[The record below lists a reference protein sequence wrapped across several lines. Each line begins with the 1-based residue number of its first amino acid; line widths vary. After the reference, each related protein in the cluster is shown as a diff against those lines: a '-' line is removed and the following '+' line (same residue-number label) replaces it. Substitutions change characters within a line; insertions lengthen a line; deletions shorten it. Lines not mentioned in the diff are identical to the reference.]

1 MESRRSMQA
10 EQGKQVSLPCVAQ
23 GHPSPRYSWFR
34 LTGDHKS
41 TAAQGQVS
49 EAMIPLKASE
59 KVFLLSGGAV
69 LTIHAAMP
77 EDEGRYVCFANNSAG
92 QDKVY
97 TDLIVIAP
105 LSAII
110 DPPVLLV
117 DSGGS
122 ANLSCRVSGRPVE
135 GVVWTHDGVQL
146 FASGSSSGSP
156 GTGSAKI
163 TSVSGSANVVLL
175 SRDVLRVAP
184 MERSDS
190 GMYQCL
196 VYNRQDSAQGTAQIT
211 VTEVQVTPGGSAS
224 LKCSASGNPLPQ
236 VTWTLDGEVVPENY
250 HVRIGDYVSSERLVH
265 SYVNL
270 TSVRVGGRR
279 PLLVRGSKQR
289 RPGIALGTPRR
300 ARKARGTETHCERH
314 GTRRS
319 YGTALLSRGRIP
331 HREHRLAK
339 RNHRQR
345 SFPNGTL
352 VVTQVQRSQ
361 DTGWYECTAR
371 DTQGNTAR
379 GQLVLRVMTPPV
391 VSPFNFPDDLTE
403 GKRAGAACIV
413 SDGDPP
419 ISIGWLKDGQPID
432 EKTLG
437 ATASR
442 TNDYTSFLSIVAV
455 RQELHRGLY
464 TCVASNPAA
473 SANYTAPMLVRVGPR
488 WRHQPEDKAAIL
500 GQPLIFDCQAH
511 GFPIPV
517 IRWKKERLSEDGSR
531 QFSTITSSSRSR
543 VLENGSLVINE
554 VERSDAGRYLCQ
566 IQNGVG
572 SGISTVVKLNVHE
585 AAHFERRFRA
595 VTTRRG
601 DPVSLT
607 CKAHGESP
615 IKLTWTRD
623 GHHFNPTQESRYL
636 VQETSGDGW
645 SESVLRITN
654 SDRRD
659 SAALTCHAEN
669 PYGGDD
675 TVFQLIVQEPP
686 GKPQDLEAMQT
697 TSRTVT
703 LTWMAPYSGNSPVLK
718 YLLEHKS
725 SA

>member
-1 MESRRSMQA
+1 M
-10 EQGKQVSLPCVAQ
+10 
-23 GHPSPRYSWFR
+23 
-34 LTGDHKS
+34 
-41 TAAQGQVS
+41 
-49 EAMIPLKASE
+49 
-59 KVFLLSGGAV
+59 
-69 LTIHAAMP
+69 
-77 EDEGRYVCFANNSAG
+77 FADCPFS
-92 QDKVY
+92 
-97 TDLIVIAP
+97 
-105 LSAII
+105 
-110 DPPVLLV
+110 
-117 DSGGS
+117 
-122 ANLSCRVSGRPVE
+122 
-135 GVVWTHDGVQL
+135 
-146 FASGSSSGSP
+146 
-156 GTGSAKI
+156 
-163 TSVSGSANVVLL
+163 
-175 SRDVLRVAP
+175 
-184 MERSDS
+184 
-190 GMYQCL
+190 
-196 VYNRQDSAQGTAQIT
+196 
-211 VTEVQVTPGGSAS
+211 
-224 LKCSASGNPLPQ
+224 
-236 VTWTLDGEVVPENY
+236 
-250 HVRIGDYVSSERLVH
+250 LVH

-270 TSVRVGGRR
+270 TSVRVEDGGLYSCVARNSAGQASHSARLVVPGKPVARR
-279 PLLVRGSKQR
+279 PTANV
-289 RPGIALGTPRR
+289 
-300 ARKARGTETHCERH
+300 
-314 GTRRS
+314 
-319 YGTALLSRGRIP
+319 TALAGHTVRLYCPVAGYPIESIAWQKDGRWLP
-331 HREHRLAK
+331 Q
-339 RNHRQR
+339 NHRQR

-419 ISIGWLKDGQPID
+419 ISIGWLKDGRPID
-432 EKTLG
+432 EKALG

-464 TCVASNPAA
+464 TCIASNPAA

-500 GQPLIFDCQAH
+500 GQPLMFDCQAH

-517 IRWKKERLSEDGSR
+517 VRWKKERLSEDGSR

-572 SGISTVVKLNVHE
+572 SGISTVVKLDVHE

-595 VTTRRG
+595 VTARRG

-607 CKAHGESP
+607 CKAQGESP

-623 GHHFNPTQESRYL
+623 GHHFSPTQESRPRHHKRSTRSFVIVDTVSGHRYL

-659 SAALTCHAEN
+659 SAALACHAEN
-669 PYGGDD
+669 PYGSDD

-697 TSRTVT
+697 TSRSVT
-703 LTWMAPYSGNSPVLK
+703 LTWLAPYSGNSPVLK

-725 SA
+725 STGSWEYDTELSPEDTSKLSYLVTGLRPSTRYEFRIRAGNALGLSEHSDPLVVTTDQEVSGKSYDNVLISPYSFDAPCNHTKSFSVFRFTIIR